1 MSKEHIARPEWLS
14 VKKLFGDKNGF
25 QFVIPVYQRDY
36 VWSADIQVRKL
47 LDDYQNLLDT
57 KDNHFLG
64 IIIDY
69 LENKGRGYAQQY
81 FVIDGQQRLTTL
93 FLLIYVLYEK
103 ALKDNDEVAI
113 DVLEDCLFVS
123 PKKKEEGGF
132 KLDPIMN
139 GTGTFTK
146 IVTGESATLTDE
158 EKESRLGDAY
168 FFIRDYVFEDLSDY
182 NLEEL
187 IDCLDRLMLV
197 DIPLDEGD
205 NAQQIFE
212 SINALGSPLSSSD
225 LIRNFVIMQCPE
237 GTKKDFYNK
246 YWLPFENKFE
256 TEREF
261 QEFFRYFIEVQ
272 KGDFVNNRLVY
283 DEFRS
288 WFIDKCK
295 VTTAEELLKELSRY
309 ADYYSNLYYKDIK
322 AYAKNNLW
330 KAINDFRNIKSKMP
344 IPFMMEIMR
353 LYDETIIDDDQLNAI
368 ITTINSFIVRRAI
381 IGLDTSGITKFF
393 CQLLKKVR
401 LLVANDNIKI
411 VDAVNYCVLNEA
423 NEAGSRFPTDSEIRK
438 MLENQNTYQ
447 YRDALHFFFD
457 KYENEKMQVNSYQ
470 QTLGL
475 QIEHIMPQDGSKWY
489 SEVGLT
495 QEDYD
500 MHKMRLGNLTLVT
513 KHDNP
518 KMSNNI
524 FEYKTAILK
533 DTAHFRLNVDVY
545 GQPKWGKDE
554 IDARNKVLIDEF
566 IRLYPMAT
574 CANSAEFDAIK
585 AAQKKAVKN
594 NRGRD
599 AYAAKLW
606 SRIDDI
612 LDDRGVFE
620 VKNSDT
626 VKAYRDFVFN
636 KPYHLFI
643 DLWNYKDKKVNF
655 GIWFSNAK
663 NPNFL
668 IFVEH
673 MAELNTDAFTYISK
687 ANDGSRRGA
696 IVASIDLV
704 TPDSEN
710 FNDFVDKIMAEI
722 YRMYDFTAEYCL
734 DDSTGTESGDRMAIF
749 RFSLV
754 QIPVG
759 EAIEFSCR
767 GNENDGVL
775 CKVVNDRQV
784 EYNGKVWSLSSLAAV
799 LSHRT
804 TQVAGP
810 QYFKYKGE
818 WLNDIRHRLGV

>member
-36 VWSADIQVRKL
+36 VWNAENQVRRL
-47 LDDYQNLLDT
+47 LDDYQNMLET
-57 KDNHFLG
+57 EENHFLG

-103 ALKDNDEVAI
+103 AMQENDEESI
-113 DVLEDCLFVS
+113 DKLENCLFVS
-123 PKKKEEGGF
+123 PKKKQDGGF

-139 GTGTFTK
+139 GTGVFTK
-146 IVTGESATLTDE
+146 IVTGESATLTEE
-158 EKESRLGDAY
+158 EKESKLGDAY
-168 FFIRDYVFEDLSDY
+168 FFIKDYVTDVLSDY
-182 NLEEL
+182 KLEEL
-187 IDCLDRLMLV
+187 IEGLDRLMLV

-212 SINALGSPLSSSD
+212 SINALGSQLSASD

-237 GTKKDFYNK
+237 GTKKDFYNR
-246 YWLPFENKFE
+246 YWLPFENKFKA
-256 TEREF
+256 EREF
-261 QEFFRYFIEVQ
+261 EEFFRYFVEAQ
-272 KGDFVNNRLVY
+272 KGDFVNKRQVY
-283 DEFRS
+283 DEFRN
-288 WFIDKCK
+288 WFLENSKA
-295 VTTAEELLKELSRY
+295 TSAEEILKELSRY
-309 ADYYSNLYYKDIK
+309 ADYYCNLYYKEIK

-330 KAINDFRNIKSKMP
+330 KAINDFRNIKSNMP

-353 LYDETIIDDDQLNAI
+353 LYEEAVIDNHQFNAI

-401 LLVANDNIKI
+401 ILVSDNDAKI

-423 NEAGSRFPTDSEIRK
+423 NESGSRFPTDSEIRK
-438 MLENQNTYQ
+438 TLDGQNTYQ
-447 YRDALHFFFD
+447 YKDALHFFFD
-457 KYENEKMQVNSYQ
+457 KYENEKMQVDSYQ
-470 QTLGL
+470 RTLDL

-489 SEVGLT
+489 AEVGLP
-495 QEDYD
+495 QGEYD
-500 MHKMRLGNLTLVT
+500 LNKMRLGNLTLAT

-518 KMSNNI
+518 KMSNNL

-545 GQPKWGKDE
+545 SQPKWGKDE
-554 IDARNKVLIDEF
+554 IDARNKMLIEEF
-566 IRLYPMAT
+566 IRLYPIPVCERT
-574 CANSAEFDAIK
+574 AEFNAIR
-585 AAQKKAVKN
+585 AEQKKKVKN

-606 SRIDDI
+606 ERIDDV
-612 LDDRGVFE
+612 LDDRAVFE
-620 VKNSDT
+620 VKHSA
-626 VKAYRDFVFN
+626 VIRAYRDFVFN

-663 NPNFL
+663 NPNFS

-673 MAELNTDAFTYISK
+673 MDELNSPDFTYISK
-687 ANDGSRRGA
+687 SEDGARRGV
-696 IVASIDLV
+696 IMASIDLISA
-704 TPDSEN
+704 DDDR
-710 FNDFVDKIMAEI
+710 FNDFVDKIMTEI

-734 DDSTGTESGDRMAIF
+734 DDSSSDTGDRMTVF

-759 EAIEFSCR
+759 ETIEFSCH
-767 GNENDGVL
+767 GSENDGAL
-775 CKVVNDRQV
+775 CKVISDRQV
-784 EYNGKVWSLSSLAAV
+784 EYDGKVWSLSLLAAT

-810 QYFKYKGE
+810 RYFKYKGE